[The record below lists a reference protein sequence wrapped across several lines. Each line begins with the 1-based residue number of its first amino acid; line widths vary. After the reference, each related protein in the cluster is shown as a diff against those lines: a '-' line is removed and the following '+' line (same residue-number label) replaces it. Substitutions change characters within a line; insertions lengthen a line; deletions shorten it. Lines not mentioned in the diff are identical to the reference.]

1 MRSWLLVMAGTAM
14 GLTAGVPEERTA
26 AVDVL
31 RQVAVVEKAA
41 VAAEGGDKMQLEAA
55 SAAVARIQS
64 DLYELERWEAARGN
78 SEDERLDALKESAD
92 QLTELTGRAQVVEG
106 KSLKRV
112 AKSAEREAK
121 RLGRGMREWQ
131 EKGANH
137 AR

>member
-1 MRSWLLVMAGTAM
+1 
-14 GLTAGVPEERTA
+14 
-26 AVDVL
+26 VDVL